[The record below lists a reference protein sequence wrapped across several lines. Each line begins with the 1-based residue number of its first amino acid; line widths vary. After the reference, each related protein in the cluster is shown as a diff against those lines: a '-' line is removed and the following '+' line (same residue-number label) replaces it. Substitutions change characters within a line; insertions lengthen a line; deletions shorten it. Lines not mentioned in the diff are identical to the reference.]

1 MSLDKALYEKLG
13 AFYLG
18 REVDPESGD
27 TAAEPLLYDS
37 RDLVTHGVC
46 IGMTGSG
53 KTGLCISLIEEA
65 ALDGVPALILDVK
78 GDLGN
83 LLLLIVAASFLLL
96 DRRWFAAVILLAWG
110 SWVALVWILPPS
122 PQWTHYG
129 FALLSGTAL
138 SLLIHGLHVRQ
149 LRTLEILHLR
159 DRRRQTELEMAV
171 SAAVA
176 ANRSKSEFLTTMS
189 HELRTPL
196 NSIIGFANVLL
207 RNRHGL
213 LASKEL
219 SFLGRIL
226 DNGKHLLALIE
237 QVLDLSRLEAGRLHL
252 DVSQVALGELLSEVV
267 GELRPVAAAKGL
279 GLRLEVPPRVEPLT
293 TDRRRLKQVLLQLI
307 ENGLKF
313 TEEGGV
319 TLWLVTD
326 EVSSRPSALAVV
338 DTGIGISDER
348 LAAMFEPFEQG
359 ESGFSRRYQGS
370 GLGLAISRFLCD
382 LLGYGLEVTSEPGEG
397 STFTVLF
404 RAVGSDDTTAA
415 RMVH

>member
-1 MSLDKALYEKLG
+1 M
-13 AFYLG
+13 
-18 REVDPESGD
+18 
-27 TAAEPLLYDS
+27 
-37 RDLVTHGVC
+37 
-46 IGMTGSG
+46 
-53 KTGLCISLIEEA
+53 
-65 ALDGVPALILDVK
+65 
-78 GDLGN
+78 
-83 LLLLIVAASFLLL
+83 
-96 DRRWFAAVILLAWG
+96 
-110 SWVALVWILPPS
+110 
-122 PQWTHYG
+122 
-129 FALLSGTAL
+129 
-138 SLLIHGLHVRQ
+138 
-149 LRTLEILHLR
+149 
-159 DRRRQTELEMAV
+159 
-171 SAAVA
+171 
-176 ANRSKSEFLTTMS
+176 
-189 HELRTPL
+189 
-196 NSIIGFANVLL
+196 
-207 RNRHGL
+207 
-213 LASKEL
+213 
-219 SFLGRIL
+219 
-226 DNGKHLLALIE
+226 
-237 QVLDLSRLEAGRLHL
+237 LDLSRLEAGRLHL